1 MKLSILMSALEATWQ
16 DIKVNKFRV
25 GWKGLKREL
34 PSWAYTKQVFSSA
47 VVIAEKIKEKAPEG

>member
-1 MKLSILMSALEATWQ
+1 MSALEATWQ